1 MKICVI
7 DVGSNSVRL
16 AMLADGK
23 TLYKRISTTRLGEG
37 LASGGVLTDAAISR
51 TANAIADF
59 KKTALKEGAEKVF
72 VFATAAVRSASNK
85 EKFLSTVKEVCGI
98 DVDVINGE
106 QEAECGLL
114 GALKGGDG
122 GIIDVGGAST
132 EVTVQKDGKCLYSKS
147 VNIGTVRLFD
157 LAGRDRDK
165 LEKVIAEKL
174 KEYGDF
180 SAKNFKMCAI
190 GGTGSRLA
198 SIKHDLKEY
207 RPEIT
212 DGTKISV
219 AEMNALAQ
227 KLLTMPVEEIRATTI
242 CAQSADIVG
251 GGCLLMCRVMEKF
264 NVSEIYVSES
274 DNLEGYYLLKAGVL

>member
-37 LASGGVLTDAAISR
+37 LASSGVMTDAAIAS
-51 TANAIADF
+51 TAAAIADF
-59 KKTALKEGAEKVF
+59 KATALKEGAEDVF
-72 VFATAAVRSASNK
+72 VFATAAVRSAANK
-85 EKFLSTVKEVCGI
+85 EKFLSRVKDVCGI
-98 DVDVINGE
+98 EVDVISGE
-106 QEAECGLL
+106 QEAGCGLV
-114 GALKGGDG
+114 GALKGCDG

-132 EVTVQKDGKCLYSKS
+132 EVTVQQNGKCLYSKS

-157 LAGRDRDK
+157 LAGRNRQR
-165 LEKVIAEKL
+165 LENVIAEKL
-174 KEYGDF
+174 KEYGNF
-180 SAKNFKMCAI
+180 NAAGFKMCAI

-198 SIKHDLKEY
+198 SIKHNLKEY

-212 DGTKISV
+212 DGTKITV
-219 AEMNALAQ
+219 EEMNALSR

-242 CAQSADIVG
+242 CSQSADIVG
-251 GGCLLMCRVMEKF
+251 GGCLLMCRVMQKF
-264 NVSEIYVSES
+264 NVNEIYVSES
-274 DNLEGYYLLKAGVL
+274 DNLEGYYILKAGIK